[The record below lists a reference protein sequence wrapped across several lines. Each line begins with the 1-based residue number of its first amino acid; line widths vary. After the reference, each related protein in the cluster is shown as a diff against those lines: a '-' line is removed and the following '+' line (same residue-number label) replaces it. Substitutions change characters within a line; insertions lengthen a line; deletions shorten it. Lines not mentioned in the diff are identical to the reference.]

1 MAIFL
6 NKVAC
11 AQASTLLHE
20 APRRWRSKS
29 YLEKMFEGALGLADS
44 DSDTGGMPPDEEEDL
59 DRQLDPNATRSR
71 QVFEFSIRQ
80 YSHVEFT
87 YDTIA
92 CCVSLGMLI
101 SLVFQIKYAFKYVKY
116 TYNICNV
123 FLKQKL

>member
-1 MAIFL
+1 MRTSINAFIRSSSKMAQQKL
-6 NKVAC
+6 SREDV
-11 AQASTLLHE
+11 L
-20 APRRWRSKS
+20 
-29 YLEKMFEGALGLADS
+29 GALGLADS

-71 QVFEFSIRQ
+71 QVFEFFIRQ

-87 YDTIA
+87 YDAIA
-92 CCVSLGMLI
+92 CCASLGMLI
-101 SLVFQIKYAFKYVKY
+101 SLVFQIKYTFKYVKY